1 MESNKTKEDFY
12 LEQLVQAQNYLSHVS
27 VDCVIFS
34 FVEKK
39 LKVLLIKYNDSNLW
53 TLPGGFVGA
62 TEDRRD
68 AAARVLF
75 ERTRLENI
83 FLDQF
88 HTFGRN
94 NRVKKSDHEAI
105 LNNKNLKIPEDHWIF
120 QRFISVA
127 YCSLLDY
134 SKLKFYE
141 EDDFSKWFDID
152 DLPKFAFDHQR
163 IFDYALVHLGKNI
176 DTNIVAN
183 NLLPKKFT
191 IKELQMLY
199 ETVLGVEFRR
209 NNFQRKILSLNI
221 LKREKNPDADFPDKM
236 PYYYSFIK
244 GIESIDF

>member
-1 MESNKTKEDFY
+1 MAKVKVPYDNY
-12 LEQLVQAQNYLSHVS
+12 LQRLIQFQDYLSHIS
-27 VDCVIFS
+27 VDCVIFG
-34 FVEKK
+34 FNGKK
-39 LKVLLIKYNDSNLW
+39 LKVLLLKYNDSNLYS
-53 TLPGGFVGA
+53 LPGGFVIND
-62 TEDRRD
+62 EDLRD

-75 ERTRLENI
+75 ERTQLGNI

-94 NRVKKSDHEAI
+94 NRIEKSAHK
-105 LNNKNLKIPEDHWIF
+105 LLLKNKNIEIPEDHWIL

-134 SKLKFYE
+134 SKLKINDLDYS
-141 EDDFSKWFDID
+141 SKWFDID
-152 DLPKFAFDHQR
+152 NLPELVFDHQR
-163 IFDYALVHLGKNI
+163 IFEKGLIHLRENI

-191 IKELQMLY
+191 MKELQILY

-209 NNFQRKILSLNI
+209 NNFPRKILGLNI
-221 LKREKNPDADFPDKM
+221 VKREIDYNEEYPEKM

-244 GIESIDF
+244 GMESIEF